1 MKSEDQTQTHLEVGI
16 IARPHGVRGELKVRM
31 HFEES
36 DALHQADSVVLVPE
50 KGAPQRYEVE
60 SVRGSAKGPIL
71 ALREVPTIE
80 VANTLR
86 NAKVWV
92 HRESVPQLEPGEYY
106 LVDLVGCS
114 VVLDGAVIG
123 EVIRV
128 RPDPSVDTMVLKL
141 EGGEEAEVPI
151 VDAWV
156 GTVEISQ
163 KRVEL
168 LSEDGLIR

>member
-1 MKSEDQTQTHLEVGI
+1 MKSEDQKQTHLEVGI

-36 DALHQADSVVLVPE
+36 DALHEAESVVLVPE
-50 KGAPQRYEVE
+50 KGEPQRYEVE

-71 ALREVPTIE
+71 ALREVPTVE
-80 VANTLR
+80 AANALR
-86 NAKVWV
+86 NAKIWV
-92 HRESVPQLEPGEYY
+92 HRESVPPLEEGEYY
-106 LVDLVGCS
+106 LIDLVGCA
-114 VVLDGAVIG
+114 VVLEGAVIG
-123 EVIRV
+123 EVVRV
-128 RPDPSVDTMVLKL
+128 RPDPSVDTMILKL
-141 EGGEEAEVPI
+141 EDGSEADVPI

-156 GTVEISQ
+156 GQVDIDA